1 MTHDLNEAAE
11 RLAAVLAREN
21 AALAALDL
29 RRAAGMLAEKQ
40 QAAAAFVAA
49 QAFVVAQADT
59 GAAPS
64 VALARRLGDLAQENR
79 RRLERAITVQRRI
92 IGIVARATRGA
103 SPAPRYGATGAMAAS
118 RPAPVTFSARA

>member
-49 QAFVVAQADT
+49 QPGG
-59 GAAPS
+59 GAPPAE
-64 VALARRLGDLAQENR
+64 LARRLRDLAQENR
-79 RRLERAITVQRRI
+79 LKLEHAMAVQRRI
-92 IGIVARATRGA
+92 IGIIARAVRGSVA
-103 SPAPRYGATGAMAAS
+103 APRYGATGAMAGG
-118 RPAPVTFSARA
+118 RPTPFTLSARA